1 MSNSVPEILVNLAWS
16 IPYLIVYLVAAVI
29 AIVRWSQHPSASLLV
44 LLAVIVLTFTAIV
57 GDAAFT
63 LAIHARE
70 DAGWDAGQLGF
81 VLSAL
86 RLVRVLLSTVGLTLL
101 ISAVF
106 TGRPTTAV
114 GLN

>member
-1 MSNSVPEILVNLAWS
+1 MNNAVPEILVNLAWS

-29 AIVRWSQHPSASLLV
+29 AIVRWGNHPVASLLV
-44 LLAVIVLTFTAIV
+44 LLAVIVLTLTAII

-86 RLVRVLLSTVGLTLL
+86 RLVRVLFSTVGLTLME
-101 ISAVF
+101 SAAF
-106 TGRPTTAV
+106 TGRPRSTV